1 MNREEFVARTS
12 DVQLQGVENC
22 VTCFPRYQQVC
33 SLKQV
38 HYSARSFA
46 SSLDELQCHSI
57 RCAGDSA
64 APFTHL
70 WRATYNYYEWGGR
83 ERGVR
88 SLWQTNADNWGKT
101 GHITFCKYCRKERKK
116 KGLTSQKG
124 RIDKTWKGCLTQLKP
139 ASASITATLDW
150 QPRQHKTVSF
160 WGQPDRFWC
169 LLRVASLDLSKL
181 DFLLFFFFHIAD
193 CQPGFDWQ
201 VGLWKGE
208 DETGVV

>member
-1 MNREEFVARTS
+1 VNREEFVARTS

-116 KGLTSQKG
+116 KVWQVRKGGLIRHERVAWLSSNPRVQV
-124 RIDKTWKGCLTQLKP
+124 L
-139 ASASITATLDW
+139 
-150 QPRQHKTVSF
+150 QPRLIDS
-160 WGQPDRFWC
+160 PDNIR
-169 LLRVASLDLSKL
+169 L
-181 DFLLFFFFHIAD
+181 
-193 CQPGFDWQ
+193 
-201 VGLWKGE
+201 
-208 DETGVV
+208 